1 MEAHRTQSLGQHHN
15 WTLPIDVTRAL
26 RMPALPVCCIIEF
39 GPNSS
44 RMEQSDHHKL
54 PPVKLS
60 TVDKLRLL
68 LDITKKISRSLDLE
82 EVLNLV
88 MDTLGSLLPYD
99 AAGIYL
105 IDYSPDDNSPY
116 IFKSRVIRGY
126 QISFELIEPR
136 LKMGEGFLGTV
147 AQTGKAIISPDVSKD
162 SRYFAAR
169 ELTRS
174 EMVAPIISND
184 KVIGVFDLESDHV
197 NAYDDDDLSVLQLL
211 TSQVAII
218 IEKVR
223 LHEQVVE
230 KNRLQA
236 QLEIARQVQLEL
248 LPANDPLIENFD
260 VSAYIFPAEEVSG
273 DYYDWVRIFD
283 DQIGIIVADAVGKGI
298 PAALLM
304 SFLRASL
311 RSSLQI
317 GYAPHVAFSKVN
329 TLLRDSIEDNKF
341 ITAIYGILDST
352 NKTFVFSN
360 AGHNPPLMIKPDGE
374 YRYVEYGDV
383 PLGMFDDSHYHQ
395 HFIRFEPGQIM
406 VIYTDGITEA
416 ANPAGEE
423 YGETRLAKRVLDGI
437 NLPAKRLID
446 HVRKGVADFTERK
459 FLDDDG
465 TLFIVKSQ

>member
-1 MEAHRTQSLGQHHN
+1 MDQT
-15 WTLPIDVTRAL
+15 
-26 RMPALPVCCIIEF
+26 
-39 GPNSS
+39 
-44 RMEQSDHHKL
+44 DHQKPSVSKL
-54 PPVKLS
+54 A

-68 LDITKKISRSLDLE
+68 LDITKTISRSLDLD

-105 IDYSPDDNSPY
+105 IEFSPDDGSPY
-116 IFKSRVIRGY
+116 IFKSKAIRGY
-126 QISFELIEPR
+126 QISFDLIEPR
-136 LKMGEGFLGTV
+136 LRMGEGFLGTV
-147 AQTGKAIISPDVSKD
+147 AQSGKPIISPDVSKD

-174 EMVAPIISND
+174 EVLAPIISND
-184 KVIGVFDLESDHV
+184 RVIGVFDLESDELA
-197 NAYDDDDLSVLQLL
+197 AYTEDDLAVLQLL

-230 KNRLQA
+230 KKRIQA
-236 QLEIARQVQLEL
+236 QLEIARSVQLEL
-248 LPANDPLIENFD
+248 LPAADPDIENFD
-260 VSAYIFPAEEVSG
+260 ISAYVFPTEEVSG
-273 DYYDWVRIFD
+273 DYYDWVKVFD
-283 DQIGIIVADAVGKGI
+283 DQIGIVVADAVGKGI

-311 RSSLQI
+311 RSCAQI
-317 GYAPHVAFSKVN
+317 GYAPHIAFSKVSS
-329 TLLRDSIEDNKF
+329 LLRDSIEDNKF

-360 AGHNPPLMIKPDGE
+360 AGHNPPLLIKPDGE
-374 YRYVEYGDV
+374 YRYVEYGDMA
-383 PLGMFDDSHYHQ
+383 LGMFDDLHYHQ

-416 ANPAGEE
+416 ANPTGEE
-423 YGETRLAKRVLDGI
+423 YGQERLAKRVLDGFD
-437 NLPAKRLID
+437 LSAKDLID
-446 HVRKGVADFTERK
+446 HIRKGVDDFTETK
-459 FLDDDG
+459 FLEDDG
-465 TLFIVKSQ
+465 TLFIVKAV